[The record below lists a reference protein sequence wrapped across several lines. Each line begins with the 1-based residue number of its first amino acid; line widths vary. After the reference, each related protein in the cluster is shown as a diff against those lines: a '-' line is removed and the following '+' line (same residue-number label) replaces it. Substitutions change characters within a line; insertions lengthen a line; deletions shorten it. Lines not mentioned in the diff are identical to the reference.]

1 MFSADTRL
9 AFGCTLNTTALPA
22 ETIAIVLL
30 MIVEVGFVVGVI
42 AATTPNGAN
51 SVTIMPS
58 SPVTASSSRSSGPGV
73 FVVTSRF
80 FTILSVTRPRP
91 VSATAI
97 SASCSACSSMVAR
110 IDATIALRPSRPIRW

>member
-22 ETIAIVLL
+22 DTIAIVLL
-30 MIVEVGFVVGVI
+30 MMVEVGFVVGVM

-58 SPVTASSSRSSGPGV
+58 SPVTAWSSRSSGPGV
-73 FVVTSRF
+73 FVLTRRF

-97 SASCSACSSMVAR
+97 SARRSAFSSMAAR
-110 IDATIALRPSRPIRW
+110 MDATIALRPSRPIRR